1 MARRAPTVVLQVSAQ
16 LKPIRPPQT
25 SAEAADDHRLA
36 RSDPPRLLRACGARR
51 PRWPR
56 SPATAWS
63 IVRGEGAEIQ
73 TDDGRW
79 LLDATAGL
87 WHANIGHGRERLA
100 DAAAAQMRRLET
112 YHTFGRIANDQAL
125 ELADRVAAFGPI
137 DRRQG
142 VLGQRR
148 LGRRRHRRQAG
159 PALLAARPARANKR
173 IIISRDGGYHG
184 LHAFGTSLAGIPF
197 NREGYGSESLI
208 PETARVP
215 TNDAD
220 ALEATILHL
229 GADHVAAVF
238 AEPVVGTGG
247 VIFPADGYLQR
258 VEAICREHDVLL
270 VLDEVI
276 TGFGRT
282 GEMFG
287 AQTFGVSPDML
298 LMAKGITSGY
308 APLGGVLIGPG
319 VWEPVLRLADA
330 PIFRHGVTYSGHAT
344 ACAVAQANLD
354 VIEEEELVAQV
365 AELIP
370 ELHAVRRSAG
380 RHPLVEAVRTGTGL
394 MAGRTA
400 ARRRAGR
407 RRSPGTASRRR
418 PVPRD
423 HRQHRP
429 DLPAVR
435 GRGRRSASGSRR
447 RSLGARRRGG

>member
-1 MARRAPTVVLQVSAQ
+1 MATVQTTRPGGALWSPQAHMPTIAG
-16 LKPIRPPQT
+16 
-25 SAEAADDHRLA
+25 DRL
-36 RSDPPRLLRACGARR
+36 
-51 PRWPR
+51 
-56 SPATAWS
+56 T
-63 IVRGEGAEIQ
+63 IVRGHGANVQ

-100 DAAAAQMRRLET
+100 EAAAAQMRRLET

-125 ELADRVAAFGPI
+125 TLADRVAGIGPI
-137 DRRQG
+137 EDAKVFLGSGGSDAVDTAAKLARRYWQ
-142 VLGQRR
+142 LG
-148 LGRRRHRRQAG
+148 GH
-159 PALLAARPARANKR
+159 ANKR

-184 LHAFGTSLAGIPF
+184 LHAFGTSLAGIPP

-229 GADHVAAVF
+229 GADRVAAVF

-247 VIFPADGYLQR
+247 VIFPADGYLER
-258 VEAICREHDVLL
+258 VEEICRQHDVLL

-287 AQTFGVSPDML
+287 AQRFGVSPDML

-308 APLGGVLIGPG
+308 APLGGVLIAPR
-319 VWEPVLRLADA
+319 VWSPFFDSPDA

-354 VIEEEELVAQV
+354 VLAEEDLVARV
-365 AELIP
+365 AGLIP
-370 ELHAVRRSAG
+370 ELERALSPLRA
-380 RHPLVEAVRTGTGL
+380 HPLVQEVRTGPAL
-394 MAGRTA
+394 VAGVQMSDQVS
-400 ARRRAGR
+400 GEEL
-407 RRSPGTASRRR
+407 SRRCLEAGVLFR
-418 PVPRD
+418 VITNNTVQISPPFIVEAA
-423 HRQHRP
+423 
-429 DLPAVR
+429 DLERIASTLLQALHAI
-435 GRGRRSASGSRR
+435 SAQP
-447 RSLGARRRGG
+447 